1 MKKVKIKLN
10 DNMSVLEIANAIEHG
25 LKDLR
30 KVIVDVTTE
39 ASMES
44 GYICSDKPRM
54 REKSIIVITD
64 FVH

>member
-30 KVIVDVTTE
+30 TVIVDATTE
-39 ASMES
+39 RSFES
-44 GYICSDKPRM
+44 GHICSDKPRM
-54 REKSIIVITD
+54 REKSTIIINE
-64 FVH
+64 FRH